1 MHLLDKNDKEI
12 LKFFVDFGNISYLGK
27 DLRRVS
33 IYYYPII
40 IFEFMTG
47 YFTTNELFIKNRDIG
62 YEFAKDFEIMDIPK
76 DIMKNMKSSLQIN
89 KSKSSNIDIRDFQI
103 LSASTMLPSIKEKE
117 QEQFNEN
124 NITKKNNTNPDTKAN
139 NIKSNEFKI
148 KLDPVHSDNT
158 NILNSANTI
167 LGTSPA
173 NEIPAVKMENK
184 DNLSKSTFPE
194 DIGTK
199 KKNRK

>member
-1 MHLLDKNDKEI
+1 MHLLDNNDKEI

-76 DIMKNMKSSLQIN
+76 D
-89 KSKSSNIDIRDFQI
+89 
-103 LSASTMLPSIKEKE
+103 
-117 QEQFNEN
+117 
-124 NITKKNNTNPDTKAN
+124 
-139 NIKSNEFKI
+139 
-148 KLDPVHSDNT
+148 
-158 NILNSANTI
+158 
-167 LGTSPA
+167 
-173 NEIPAVKMENK
+173 ME
-184 DNLSKSTFPE
+184 
-194 DIGTK
+194 G
-199 KKNRK
+199 